1 MACILGIIWGAFWG
15 SLASVKLV
23 FRVGKTSSGD
33 CLGVP
38 CQHFVRTCFQ
48 RAPRKHF
55 YGFWIRS
62 GFNLGTI
69 FNKLGTLL
77 GFWFRDRKK
86 LISRCIFGRDQ
97 RHWVTHQKIFSGPE
111 KNLITPLQP
120 RGGAA
125 NMYTHRLRP
134 CRRPPAFCKRV
145 LLPGCSLVDCCL
157 ETYYSWDSFET
168 ILLTFWDHWVS
179 F

>member
-86 LISRCIFGRDQ
+86 VNFPVHIWEGPAALGDPPEDFFG
-97 RHWVTHQKIFSGPE
+97 S
-111 KNLITPLQP
+111 
-120 RGGAA
+120 
-125 NMYTHRLRP
+125 
-134 CRRPPAFCKRV
+134 
-145 LLPGCSLVDCCL
+145 
-157 ETYYSWDSFET
+157 
-168 ILLTFWDHWVS
+168 
-179 F
+179 

>member
-1 MACILGIIWGAFWG
+1 MACILGITWGAFWG

-111 KNLITPLQP
+111 KNLTRSLS
-120 RGGAA
+120 
-125 NMYTHRLRP
+125 RP
-134 CRRPPAFCKRV
+134 CNPEGVRRICIPTGFAPAAGPPPSANVSCFLAAR
-145 LLPGCSLVDCCL
+145 
-157 ETYYSWDSFET
+157 W
-168 ILLTFWDHWVS
+168 LTAA
-179 F
+179 